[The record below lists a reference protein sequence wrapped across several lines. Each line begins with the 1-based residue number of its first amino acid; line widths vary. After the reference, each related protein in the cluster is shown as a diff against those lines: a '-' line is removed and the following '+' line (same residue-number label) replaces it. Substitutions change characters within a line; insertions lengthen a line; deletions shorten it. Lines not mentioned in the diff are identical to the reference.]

1 MVFALLFVTS
11 LLVWSRP
18 LWATFT
24 LALRSDQYTHI
35 LLVLPVSAAL
45 ILLRWN
51 PRRNRIRLTPG
62 SGLPLLALA
71 VVILW
76 VVTHLALSSPDLRL
90 TAMIVGL
97 VSWWIGSFLLSFG
110 TPALREY
117 LFPLLFLF
125 WIVPLPAVVLD
136 RIVVLL
142 QKGSALATYGLF
154 WIARI
159 PALRDGVVLSIPGIY
174 IEVAAE
180 CSSIRSSLMLLLSTM
195 VLAHLF
201 LRSVSRKIIL
211 VLLAIP
217 LSVAKN
223 AIRIFTLSM
232 LGTRVDP
239 SFLTGRLHQD
249 GGIVFF
255 LLALAI
261 VVLLVRLLRQREAE
275 GSSVTQN
282 ARN

>member
-1 MVFALLFVTS
+1 MVFALLFVSS
-11 LLVWSRP
+11 LLIWWRP
-18 LWATFT
+18 LLATFT
-24 LALRSDQYTHI
+24 LALHSDQYTHI

-51 PRRNRIRLTPG
+51 QREGIAQFG
-62 SGLPLLALA
+62 VGAGLLLLALA
-71 VVILW
+71 LVILW
-76 VVTHLALSSPDLRL
+76 VASLRTMSPDLRL
-90 TAMIVGL
+90 AAMIVTL
-97 VSWWIGSFLLSFG
+97 VIWWIGSFVFSFG
-110 TPALREY
+110 TRSFRAC
-117 LFPLLFLF
+117 LFPLLFMFCL
-125 WIVPLPAVVLD
+125 VPLPALVLD
-136 RIVVLL
+136 HIVIML
-142 QKGSALATYGLF
+142 QKSSALATYGLF
-154 WIARI
+154 WIARV
-159 PALRDGVVLSIPGIY
+159 PVMRDGVVLSIPGVD

-201 LRSVSRKIIL
+201 LHSISRKIIL
-211 VLLAIP
+211 VLLAVP

-232 LGTRVDP
+232 LATRVDP

-249 GGIVFF
+249 GGVVFF

-261 VVLLVRLLRQREAE
+261 VVLLVRLLRQPEVE
-275 GSSVTQN
+275 GSSVAQN